1 MDHKEEIEDPEDPK
15 SPDELKGKIQFD
27 HVSFSYEKGAPV
39 LQDISFVVNPGEKV
53 AIVGATGSGKTTLIN
68 LLERFYD
75 PDEGTVSLDG
85 VDLKHWQKA
94 ELRRNISLVM
104 QDVFLF
110 AGNLADNIS
119 LNRPQITGVSLEKAA
134 DQANASFFI
143 RNLPKGYEQEIGEGG
158 YTLSFARALA
168 VDTRVLI
175 LDEATSSVDPETER
189 LIQEAISR
197 LSHSKT
203 TLVIAHRLSTIRDAD
218 RILVMHHGRL
228 VEQGSHDQLIAKR
241 GIYHK
246 LNKLKSS

>member
-1 MDHKEEIEDPEDPK
+1 
-15 SPDELKGKIQFD
+15 
-27 HVSFSYEKGAPV
+27 
-39 LQDISFVVNPGEKV
+39 
-53 AIVGATGSGKTTLIN
+53 
-68 LLERFYD
+68 
-75 PDEGTVSLDG
+75 
-85 VDLKHWQKA
+85 
-94 ELRRNISLVM
+94 M

-158 YTLSFARALA
+158 YTLSSGQRQLLSFARALA